1 MNINK
6 SFRHITS
13 VAGFTLVEMLIVIA
27 IVAILASVALVS
39 VRGVRESAS
48 DTKRISDLS
57 KVQTLLEIYYNKN
70 GVYPNVGSWDALGTE
85 LIAKGITNTAL
96 PQDPL
101 GSNRSYAYGVQPS
114 TYQRYVLRAQ
124 LLDALHKNLSDA
136 NEIDSTEYGVDCS
149 DASGYYCVSSF

>member
-1 MNINK
+1 MNTLRLRK
-6 SFRHITS
+6 
-13 VAGFTLVEMLIVIA
+13 GFTLVEMLIVIA

-70 GVYPNVGSWDALGTE
+70 GVYPDVAAWGALEAE
-85 LIAKGITNTAL
+85 LQAKGITATAI

-101 GSNRSYAYGVQPS
+101 GATRSYAYGVQPA
-114 TYQRYVLRAQ
+114 TFQRYVLRAQ
-124 LLDALHKNLSDA
+124 LLDSSHKNLADA
-136 NEIDSTEYGVDCS
+136 NEIDTLEYGVDCD
-149 DASGYYCVSSF
+149 DANGYYCVSSF